1 MEDKKLV
8 CKEDKEGK
16 LHCTEQKVH
25 KFIDDKL
32 LGMLDVVLHILL
44 FILIVA
50 LLVAILFEL
59 KTLFFV
65 HLFNASVNVIIDHIL
80 FAFILVEL
88 FTILYSYLK
97 KHYIKVERVV
107 EVGIISLVRDLIF
120 RIPDIETG
128 KIYAIAVTLLVLGA
142 IFFVEKHF
150 SKDRNN

>member
-1 MEDKKLV
+1 MEDNKLV

-16 LHCTEQKVH
+16 LICTEQKVH

-32 LGMLDVVLHILL
+32 LGILDIVLHILL
-44 FILIVA
+44 FLLIVA

-65 HLFNASVNVIIDHIL
+65 HLFNGNISVIIDHIL

-120 RIPDIETG
+120 TVTEIEST
-128 KIYAIAVTLLVLGA
+128 KIYAISVTLLVLGG

-150 SKDRNN
+150 AKDRNN